1 MRERAAFPP
10 VAGTAGKLSKNLPG
24 SKNCHM
30 HGLSPEGKN
39 KFAAYRFVS
48 LGGKK
53 TKQKSIEGKELFK
66 ICCESFSKKR

>member
-1 MRERAAFPP
+1 MARTAA
-10 VAGTAGKLSKNLPG
+10 KLPKNLPG

-53 TKQKSIEGKELFK
+53 KLTSRENKYLKYAVNPLVFGKK
-66 ICCESFSKKR
+66 CYAHSWRRR